1 MTAVVGLSQESP
13 GPAAVRAAVRAACA
27 GHEPHVVV
35 VFATHGHDPQIVV
48 DAARDVTAAHVVGCA
63 ASGVLAGEVEVEDG
77 PAVVALGLG
86 GDERLQAF
94 LAGGPTEVPAPVDQG
109 LAVLF
114 TDGYSRHPDELV
126 REAQSAWPG
135 WTVAGAVTT
144 GPEGAFPAH
153 RWLDDEVSAG
163 GLAGVLVGGPAI
175 VGVTQACRPV
185 GPVHTVSRASGRV
198 VAEIDGR
205 RAFDVF
211 AERAR
216 PLLDDLGRAAQSVLL
231 AVPDDPEDRD
241 VEDGYVVRG
250 ILRFDPDRGLLALSS
265 PLVEGMRLRF
275 AVRDA
280 YAARE
285 DLRRVVA
292 DAERRLEGRRPRYGF
307 YFTGAGRG
315 RALYGVEDHDVAYL
329 RSTLGEFPLIGAFTG
344 GEIGPA
350 SLRPRLHLFAGVLAV
365 VP

>member
-1 MTAVVGLSQESP
+1 MTAVVGLSPESS
-13 GPAAVRAAVRAACA
+13 GPAAVRAGARAACA
-27 GHEPHVVV
+27 GHDPRVVV
-35 VFATHGHDPQIVV
+35 VCATRGQDPQVLL
-48 DAARDVTAAHVVGCA
+48 DAARDVPVAHVVGCA
-63 ASGVLAGEVEVEDG
+63 ASGVLAGDVEIEDG
-77 PAVVALGLG
+77 PAVVALALG
-86 GDERLQAF
+86 GDEPLEAF
-94 LAGGPTEVPAPVDQG
+94 LARGPTEVTAPADHG
-109 LAVLF
+109 LAVLLA
-114 TDGYSRHPDELV
+114 DGYGRHPDELV

-135 WTVAGAVTT
+135 WNVAGAVTT

-153 RWLDDEVSAG
+153 RWLGDVGSAG
-163 GLAGVLVGGPAI
+163 GLAGLLAGAPAL

-241 VEDGYVVRG
+241 VEEGYVVRG

-275 AVRDA
+275 AVRDG
-280 YAARE
+280 Y
-285 DLRRVVA
+285 
-292 DAERRLEGRRPRYGF
+292 
-307 YFTGAGRG
+307 
-315 RALYGVEDHDVAYL
+315 
-329 RSTLGEFPLIGAFTG
+329 
-344 GEIGPA
+344 
-350 SLRPRLHLFAGVLAV
+350 
-365 VP
+365 

>member
-13 GPAAVRAAVRAACA
+13 GPAAVRAAVRSACA
-27 GHEPHVVV
+27 GHEPRVVV
-35 VFATHGHDPQIVV
+35 VFATHGHDPRVLL
-48 DAARDVTAAHVVGCA
+48 DAARDVAAARVVGCA
-63 ASGVLAGEVEVEDG
+63 ASGVLAGAVEIEDG
-77 PAVVALGLG
+77 PAVVALALG
-86 GDERLQAF
+86 DDEPIEPF
-94 LAGGPTEVPAPVDQG
+94 LAGGPTDVPAPAGPG
-109 LAVLF
+109 LAVLLA
-114 TDGYSRHPDELV
+114 DGYGRHPDEVL
-126 REAQSAWPG
+126 REAQGAWPG
-135 WTVAGAVTT
+135 WNLAGAVTT

-153 RWLDDEVSAG
+153 RWLDDEISAG
-163 GLAGVLVGGPAI
+163 GLAGLLVGAPAL

-185 GPVHTVSRASGRV
+185 GPVHTVTRASGRV

-211 AERAR
+211 ADRAR

-231 AVPDDPEDRD
+231 AVPDDPEDRE
-241 VEDGYVVRG
+241 VEEGYVVRG

-280 YAARE
+280 YAARA
-285 DLRRVVA
+285 DLQRVVA
-292 DAERRLEGRRPRYGF
+292 DVERRLEGRRPRYGF

-329 RSTLGEFPLIGAFTG
+329 RNTLGEFPLIGAFTG

-350 SLRPRLHLFAGVLAV
+350 ALRPRLHLFAGVLAV

>member
-1 MTAVVGLSQESP
+1 MSLAGSPTVVLGEMHVIDLREVRRDHPDGILFLDVGVERVIEQAVVG
-13 GPAAVRAAVRAACA
+13 R
-27 GHEPHVVV
+27 
-35 VFATHGHDPQIVV
+35 V
-48 DAARDVTAAHVVGCA
+48 D
-63 ASGVLAGEVEVEDG
+63 LAND
-77 PAVVALGLG
+77 
-86 GDERLQAF
+86 
-94 LAGGPTEVPAPVDQG
+94 
-109 LAVLF
+109 
-114 TDGYSRHPDELV
+114 
-126 REAQSAWPG
+126 
-135 WTVAGAVTT
+135 
-144 GPEGAFPAH
+144 
-153 RWLDDEVSAG
+153 
-163 GLAGVLVGGPAI
+163 VGG
-175 VGVTQACRPV
+175 VGDRIEHITFEA
-185 GPVHTVSRASGRV
+185 RASGRV

-231 AVPDDPEDRD
+231 AVPDDPEDGD

-265 PLVEGMRLRF
+265 PLVEGMRIRF

-285 DLRRVVA
+285 DLRRVVG
-292 DAERRLEGRRPRYGF
+292 DIERRLEGRRPRYGF

-329 RSTLGEFPLIGAFTG
+329 RSTLGEFPLLGAFTG

-350 SLRPRLHLFAGVLAV
+350 ALRPRLHLFAGVLAV